1 MWKSSVNTLNIVP
14 SVRHVDFDARMFVC
28 VLRTL
33 AMASQH
39 LHERSSLSGELE
51 NQGGDFL
58 PSGDGSSLT
67 VTASNFMIQLSH
79 LYMTTGKII
88 ALTIWDFC
96 QKSDV
101 SAFNNMLS
109 RFVIA
114 YL

>member
-14 SVRHVDFDARMFVC
+14 SVRHVDFDACMFVC

-39 LHERSSLSGELE
+39 LHECSSLSGELE

-67 VTASNFMIQLSH
+67 VTTSNFMIQLSH

-88 ALTIWDFC
+88 ALTMGLLPE
-96 QKSDV
+96 K
-101 SAFNNMLS
+101 
-109 RFVIA
+109 
-114 YL
+114 